1 MRILV
6 VEDEPALRQGLK
18 TRLVSAGFG
27 VDVAGDGEEGLFAG
41 LNYPLDAAIV
51 DIGLPLFSGLE
62 LIRRLRL
69 QDRTFPILVLTAR
82 TGWRSR
88 VDGLQA
94 GADDYLEKPFSF
106 DELITRVRCILRRVH
121 GWCSPQV
128 ICGPYVLDMDTFTA
142 SVGGEPLDLTTYEFR
157 LLQILML
164 NAGKVLSA
172 TTLAEHIYDES
183 VDHESNVIQY
193 FISRLRTKLDPDD
206 RLKPIETVYG
216 GGYRFAIPRGR
227 PK

>member
-6 VEDEPALRQGLK
+6 VEDETALRQDLK
-18 TRLVSAGFG
+18 TRLVGSGFG

-51 DIGLPLFSGLE
+51 DVGLPLFSGLE

-69 QDRTFPILVLTAR
+69 QARTFPILVLTAR

-88 VDGLQA
+88 VEGLQA

-106 DELITRVRCILRRVH
+106 EELLARLRCILRRVH
-121 GWCSPQV
+121 GWCSPHI
-128 ICGPYVLDMDTFTA
+128 ICGPYVLDTESLTA
-142 SVGGEPLDLTTYEFR
+142 SVGGEPLDLTNFEFR

-183 VDHESNVIQY
+183 ADHESNILQY
-193 FISRLRTKLDPDD
+193 FISRLRAKLDPTGQM
-206 RLKPIETVYG
+206 KPIETVYS
-216 GGYRFAIPRGR
+216 GGYRFAIPRGL